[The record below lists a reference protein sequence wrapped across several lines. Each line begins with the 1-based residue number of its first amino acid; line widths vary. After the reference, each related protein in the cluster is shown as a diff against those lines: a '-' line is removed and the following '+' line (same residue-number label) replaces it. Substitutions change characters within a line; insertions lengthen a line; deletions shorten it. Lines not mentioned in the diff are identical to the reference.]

1 MDPNCDLNSIVL
13 DAFDNAKFLCDQYY
27 LMSPEL
33 EIEQHNGLNPD
44 APISIVYVPSH
55 LYHMLFELFKNSLR
69 AVVETHGDS
78 DTLPPIRVLV
88 TQGSEDVSI
97 KITDRGGGIKRS
109 LTDVLFNYM
118 YSTAPKPSPTGHNT
132 VPLAGKLLKQNF

>member
-13 DAFDNAKFLCDQYY
+13 DAFDNARFLCDQYY

-33 EIEQHNGLNPD
+33 IIEQHNGQNPEV
-44 APISIVYVPSH
+44 PISIIYVPSH

-78 DTLPPIRVLV
+78 GSLPPIKIIL
-88 TQGSEDVSI
+88 TKGEEDVSI
-97 KITDRGGGIKRS
+97 KISGIYLRNANLCFHNNLLHSITFDYRS
-109 LTDVLFNYM
+109 RWR
-118 YSTAPKPSPTGHNT
+118 H
-132 VPLAGKLLKQNF
+132 